1 MKTKLLIVDDHLLVR
16 EGLKL
21 ILEAN
26 ESFEVIGEAQNGKK
40 ALDFLEYE
48 LPDVILLDLKM
59 PIMSGLETMDQI
71 KTRKLEIPIIILT
84 TYNEDN
90 LMIKGL
96 KAGARGYL
104 LKDTDRYNLY
114 RTIES
119 AVRGETLIQPE
130 IMEKLLHINDASF
143 SINND
148 TMNNQ
153 QLSKKEIYIITKV
166 AKGYRNKEIAFELG
180 IAERTVKSRLT
191 NIYNKLGVN
200 SRSEA
205 VSVAIKQGYIGL

>member
-1 MKTKLLIVDDHLLVR
+1 M
-16 EGLKL
+16 
-21 ILEAN
+21 
-26 ESFEVIGEAQNGKK
+26 
-40 ALDFLEYE
+40 
-48 LPDVILLDLKM
+48 
-59 PIMSGLETMDQI
+59 
-71 KTRKLEIPIIILT
+71 
-84 TYNEDN
+84 
-90 LMIKGL
+90 
-96 KAGARGYL
+96 
-104 LKDTDRYNLY
+104 

-180 IAERTVKSRLT
+180 IAERTEKSRLT